1 MHPNA
6 WFCLLPAHGRL
17 PGDIP
22 KLFPPPGIHEEGRI
36 PPHAW
41 GSLSIIRRRLSR
53 EKAVHWP
60 PKRCFDKMS
69 NEGLHSAF
77 PRTKIRLGGFR
88 GPSQAICKIHI
99 DTNSL
104 QALSSR
110 HNLKATSF
118 PYDIRIPTRHTWW
131 NLPIYWHASH
141 SSERNPEFLPF
152 ILRIFDFHGWN
163 NIVWEVKLYC
173 LTRQTLVFRM
183 WNNIV
188 WASKCKY
195 FENEMYSFLK

>member
-6 WFCLLPAHGRL
+6 WFPLLPVDGRL

-36 PPHAW
+36 PPTP
-41 GSLSIIRRRLSR
+41 GIIVPLSVVHCQERRLPLTA
-53 EKAVHWP
+53 EEVFWQNV
-60 PKRCFDKMS
+60 KR
-69 NEGLHSAF
+69 
-77 PRTKIRLGGFR
+77 RTPQCPSSHQNTIGGFR

-110 HNLKATSF
+110 HNLKATTF
-118 PYDIRIPTRHTWW
+118 PYDSRIPTRHTWW
-131 NLPIYWHASH
+131 NLPIYWHASS

-152 ILRIFDFHGWN
+152 ILRIFDFHEW
-163 NIVWEVKLYC
+163 KQYC
-173 LTRQTLVFRM
+173 LGSEAILFD
-183 WNNIV
+183 
-188 WASKCKY
+188 S
-195 FENEMYSFLK
+195 ENGN